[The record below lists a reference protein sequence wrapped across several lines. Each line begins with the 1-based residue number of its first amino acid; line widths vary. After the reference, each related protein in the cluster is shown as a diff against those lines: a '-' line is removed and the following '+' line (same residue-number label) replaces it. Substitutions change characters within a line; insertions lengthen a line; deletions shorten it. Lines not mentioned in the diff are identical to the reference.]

1 MSFVYR
7 QKQSLM
13 FAHNV
18 ITSMM
23 DEPVKEHKIN
33 FIQSIF
39 NFANGE
45 EIDIALQD
53 CEGDET
59 LALYK
64 MSSSMYLEN
73 IRQIIKERQMKVY
86 LSCLISEEQKEIA
99 AQYKNEETTTTPPI
113 LTKTLDYSSSSSTSS
128 LSIST
133 TVPILQ
139 ITNEDN
145 VKVSEKDP
153 SEYDN
158 HHLFRN

>member
-7 QKQSLM
+7 QKQNLM
-13 FAHNV
+13 FA

-23 DEPVKEHKIN
+23 DERVEEHKIN

-39 NFANGE
+39 NFASGE
-45 EIDIALQD
+45 EIDMVLQD

-59 LALYK
+59 LALFK

-73 IRQIIKERQMKVY
+73 IRQTIKERQMKVY
-86 LSCLISEEQKEIA
+86 LSCLISDEQKEIA
-99 AQYKNEETTTTPPI
+99 AKYKNEEMVNSPPPI
-113 LTKTLDYSSSSSTSS
+113 LTEPLDYSSSSSTSS
-128 LSIST
+128 LSTST

-145 VKVSEKDP
+145 VRIAEKHP
-153 SEYDN
+153 P
-158 HHLFRN
+158 